1 MDERSSESG
10 LSLRE
15 ICCVPLFRG
24 AKYDGFSV
32 ISRSEIRQYFRT
44 SLPHPSQSPVT
55 ENQAVIETRNLTKRY
70 DEFTALDSLSL
81 TVAAGQILGFIGPN
95 GAGKTTTIR
104 ILVGL
109 LKPTSGTARIAGAD
123 CLSESRRIKRLVGY
137 MPDDFGK
144 YDNMRVSEYLD
155 FFGAAYG
162 IGRRKRVLRIDEVL
176 EIAGASH
183 MKDLFVDALS
193 RGMQQRV
200 AIARTLMHDPQV
212 LILDEPANG
221 LDPQARIDMR
231 AMLLRLAEMGKTLI
245 VTSHILPELAR
256 VCDLVAMITRGKL
269 RAFGTLDEIMRDIQQ
284 RRTFEIQ
291 LVDSEHVGGVAQR
304 VEQWMKQHQEPS
316 VVSESIAETMVRFTT
331 SLGDR
336 EITPLLSHLVTHGE
350 AIAQFREVPT
360 DLEDAF
366 LSVAGEAEKV
376 STASDGDKPS
386 EVAAS

>member
-1 MDERSSESG
+1 MAEAE
-10 LSLRE
+10 
-15 ICCVPLFRG
+15 
-24 AKYDGFSV
+24 
-32 ISRSEIRQYFRT
+32 
-44 SLPHPSQSPVT
+44 
-55 ENQAVIETRNLTKRY
+55 AVVETKDLTKRY
-70 DEFTALDSLSL
+70 DEFTALDSLSI
-81 TVAAGQILGFIGPN
+81 TVRRGQILGFIGPN

-109 LKPTSGTARIAGAD
+109 SKPTSGSARIAGAD
-123 CLSESRRIKRLVGY
+123 CLTESRKIKQLVGY

-144 YDNMRVSEYLD
+144 YNNMRVSEYLD
-155 FFGAAYG
+155 FFGAAYS
-162 IGRRKRVLRIDEVL
+162 IGRRDRTKRIDEVL
-176 EIAGASH
+176 EIAGAGY

-231 AMLLRLAEMGKTLI
+231 SMLLRLAGMGKTLI

-256 VCDLVAMITRGKL
+256 VCDMVAMITKGKL

-291 LVDSEHVGGVAQR
+291 LVDDDQVAR
-304 VEQWMKQHQEPS
+304 VVSSVQGWLKQHDQD
-316 VVSESIAETMVRFTT
+316 VDVRGAQAETMVRFTT
-331 SLGDR
+331 SLNDR
-336 EITPLLSHLVTHGE
+336 EITPLLAHLVSAGE
-350 AIAQFREVPT
+350 AVAQFREVPT

-366 LSVAGEAEKV
+366 LSVANEERPR
-376 STASDGDKPS
+376 ASAAQAPATGGT
-386 EVAAS
+386 EVATS

>member
-1 MDERSSESG
+1 MSES
-10 LSLRE
+10 E
-15 ICCVPLFRG
+15 
-24 AKYDGFSV
+24 
-32 ISRSEIRQYFRT
+32 
-44 SLPHPSQSPVT
+44 PV
-55 ENQAVIETRNLTKRY
+55 VETTNLTKRY
-70 DEFTALDSLSL
+70 DEFTALDSLSI
-81 TVAAGQILGFIGPN
+81 TVGSGQILGFIGPN

-109 LKPTSGTARIAGAD
+109 LKPTSGSARIAGAD
-123 CLSESRRIKRLVGY
+123 CLAESRKIKRLVGY

-162 IGRRKRVLRIDEVL
+162 IGRRQRAVRVDESL
-176 EIAGASH
+176 ELAGAAH

-200 AIARTLMHDPQV
+200 AVARTLMHDPRV

-231 AMLLRLAEMGKTLI
+231 IMLLRLAELGKTLI

-256 VCDLVAMITRGKL
+256 VCDLVAMITKGKL

-291 LVDSEHVGGVAQR
+291 LVESDQVDPTADAVKKWMAGGDHDSEVTAA
-304 VEQWMKQHQEPS
+304 P
-316 VVSESIAETMVRFTT
+316 AETMVRFTT
-331 SLGDR
+331 SLSDR
-336 EITPLLSHLVTHGE
+336 EITPLLAHLVGGGQP
-350 AIAQFREVPT
+350 IAQFREIPT

-366 LSVAGEAEKV
+366 LSVASDHHDDADGKTAAED
-376 STASDGDKPS
+376 SPS
-386 EVAAS
+386 EAAAS

>member
-1 MDERSSESG
+1 
-10 LSLRE
+10 
-15 ICCVPLFRG
+15 
-24 AKYDGFSV
+24 
-32 ISRSEIRQYFRT
+32 
-44 SLPHPSQSPVT
+44 VT
-55 ENQAVIETRNLTKRY
+55 ENHPVVETRDLTKRY
-70 DEFTALDSLSL
+70 DEFTALDSLSI
-81 TVAAGQILGFIGPN
+81 TVSAGQILGFIGPN

-123 CLSESRRIKRLVGY
+123 CLGESRKIKRLVGY

-162 IGRRKRVLRIDEVL
+162 IGRRKRVLRIDETL
-176 EIAGASH
+176 EIAGAAN

-200 AIARTLMHDPQV
+200 AVARTLMHDPQV

-231 AMLLRLAEMGKTLI
+231 AMLLRLADMGKTLI

-284 RRTFEIQ
+284 RRTFEVQ
-291 LVDSEHVGGVAQR
+291 LVDSQQVGGVATR
-304 VEQWMKQHQEPS
+304 VGQWMKQQQEQSEVTES
-316 VVSESIAETMVRFTT
+316 VAETMVRFTT
-331 SLGDR
+331 SLSDR
-336 EITPLLSHLVTHGE
+336 EITPLLSHLVTGGE

-366 LSVAGEAEKV
+366 LSVAGEAETA
-376 STASDGDKPS
+376 SMASDGDETA
-386 EVAAS
+386 EVTAS

>member
-1 MDERSSESG
+1 MSDTKP
-10 LSLRE
+10 
-15 ICCVPLFRG
+15 I
-24 AKYDGFSV
+24 
-32 ISRSEIRQYFRT
+32 
-44 SLPHPSQSPVT
+44 
-55 ENQAVIETRNLTKRY
+55 IETNELTKRY
-70 DEFTALDSLSL
+70 DEFTALDSLSI
-81 TVAAGQILGFIGPN
+81 TVHSGQILGFIGPN

-123 CLSESRRIKRLVGY
+123 CLTESRKIKRLVGY

-144 YDNMRVSEYLD
+144 YNNMRVGEYLD

-162 IGRRKRVLRIDEVL
+162 IGRRKRIARIDEVL
-176 EIAGASH
+176 EIAGAGY

-212 LILDEPANG
+212 MILDEPANG

-231 AMLLRLAEMGKTLI
+231 TMLLRLAEMGKTLI

-256 VCDLVAMITRGKL
+256 VCDIVAMITKGRL

-291 LVDSEHVGGVAQR
+291 LVDHEQVERVSGLVESWSNETNHESEVTG
-304 VEQWMKQHQEPS
+304 S
-316 VVSESIAETMVRFTT
+316 VTEAMVRFTT
-331 SLGDR
+331 GLNDR
-336 EITPLLSHLVTHGE
+336 EITPLLTYLVGQGE

-366 LSVAGEAEKV
+366 LSVANKSHADDASSATETEK
-376 STASDGDKPS
+376 
-386 EVAAS
+386 AAS